1 MFQLYVKLLIRQF
14 RQSSIRLFC
23 LAIAVACAVTFS
35 ISLLG
40 NRLEQLF
47 NMQAKEVL
55 AADLVIQSS
64 TELSKEQFKIIDS
77 ISLEDAKTIV
87 FQSMANADSSNQFLL
102 SSVKAVSEDYPLLG
116 ELQISNELYGETQA
130 IQDIPKQGEAWV
142 EDRVLNELN
151 IDLNQYINVGEKAFK
166 VTRVLVYEPDRGNN
180 FYSFTPRILINWQD
194 LEATQVVRPGS
205 RVTYRYLFVGDEV
218 EIDSLKQNLSG
229 TLQLNQKFVTVQS
242 ANQSLS
248 DTLDRA
254 YRFLNV
260 TALISV
266 ILGAIAAALVSYKYA
281 NDMTYQYAL
290 LRCLGLKSQQ
300 MVAAILIPFLF
311 FTLLAIAIGL
321 LIGGLVHIVILITLA
336 DLIPETLPAAS
347 AEPYLISSL
356 TALIIVISFAWPF
369 LNKLLHTAPKL
380 LLNRIESKQTSILST
395 VIYILIGL
403 AVLIYLSTND
413 IVISVYIIGIM
424 FVFIL
429 ITHYITKLTIHW
441 LVDYTQDKV
450 TSIKLAAR
458 SLNANLLMVAIQVIA
473 VAMTFF
479 SLALVTTIRD
489 DLVTS
494 WQAKVPKNAP
504 NVFAINLLEKE
515 TQRFQAFLDQ
525 YKINHSPLYP
535 IIRGRLSA
543 VNQILINEYTSA
555 ESGLNDESLERDL
568 ALTWSRD
575 LPENNKILNGEW
587 HKVDE
592 QINRV
597 SVEEGIAEN
606 LEIEIGDTLTFT
618 VEAEKISAVVTSIRS
633 VEWESFMPNFYMIFS
648 PGTLDELPT
657 TYIASLYIDKEERTL
672 IRDFVEAF
680 PSATFFDVDF
690 LLNRIRQIANKVSY
704 AVETVLYFSLLASL
718 LIFISIEMI
727 LHKYR
732 TYSTAIF
739 KAVGADINLV
749 QKVFRTEFILIG
761 IMSGVIAYLLNT
773 IVSIGVSNYVI
784 EGNYVFNMKTAILC
798 LVIAPLMVVI
808 TGYITVHRTKQT
820 SVSALIA
827 ET

>member
-229 TLQLNQKFVTVQS
+229 TLQLNQKFVTVES

-266 ILGAIAAALVSYKYA
+266 ILGAIAAALVSYKHA

-311 FTLLAIAIGL
+311 FTLLAITIGL

-657 TYIASLYIDKEERTL
+657 TYIASLYIDKEQRTL

>member
-1 MFQLYVKLLIRQF
+1 MFQFYVKLLIRQF

-47 NMQAKEVL
+47 DLQAKEVL
-55 AADLVIQSS
+55 AADMVIQSS
-64 TELSKEQFKIIDS
+64 TELNEQQNQIIDS
-77 ISLEDAKTIV
+77 FSLENAKTLV
-87 FQSMANADSSNQFLL
+87 FQSMANADATNQFLL

-116 ELQISNELYGETQA
+116 ELQISKELYGETQA
-130 IQDIPKQGEAWV
+130 IQDVPMQGEAWV

-151 IDLNQYINVGEKAFK
+151 IDLSQYINVGEKAFK
-166 VTRVLVYEPDRGNN
+166 VTRVLVYEPDRGNS

-194 LEATQVVRPGS
+194 VEATQVVQPGS
-205 RVTYRYLFVGDEV
+205 RVTYRYLFVGDEYD
-218 EIDSLKQNLSG
+218 IDSLKQNLSG
-229 TLQLNQKFVTVQS
+229 TLQLNQKFVTVES

-260 TALISV
+260 TALIAV

-281 NDMTYQYAL
+281 NDMTYHYAL

-300 MVAAILIPFLF
+300 MITAILIPFLF

-321 LIGGLVHIVILITLA
+321 LIGGLVHIVILNTLA

-347 AEPYLISSL
+347 AEPYLLSSL

-380 LLNRIESKQTSILST
+380 LLNRFESKQTSILST
-395 VIYILIGL
+395 AIYILIGL

-413 IVISVYIIGIM
+413 IVISVYIIGIL
-424 FVFIL
+424 FVFIF
-429 ITHYITKLTIHW
+429 ITHYMTKLSIHW
-441 LVDYTQDKV
+441 LVNYTQDKV
-450 TSIKLAAR
+450 ASIKLAAR
-458 SLNANLLMVAIQVIA
+458 SLNANFLMVAIQVIA

-479 SLALVTTIRD
+479 SLALVATIRD

-494 WQAKVPKNAP
+494 WQAKVPENAP
-504 NVFAINLLEKE
+504 NVFAINLLGKE
-515 TQRFQAFLDQ
+515 TQRFQGFLDQ
-525 YKINHSPLYP
+525 HKINHSPMYP
-535 IIRGRLSA
+535 IVRGRLSA
-543 VNQILINEYTSA
+543 VNQIPINEYASA

-568 ALTWSRD
+568 ALTWSGD

-587 HKVDE
+587 HKIDE
-592 QINRV
+592 PSNRV

-606 LEIEIGDTLTFT
+606 LEIELGDKLTFT
-618 VEAEKISAVVTSIRS
+618 IEAEKVSAVVTSIRS

-648 PGTLDELPT
+648 PGTLDDLPT
-657 TYIASLYIDKEERTL
+657 TYIASLHIGKQQRTL

-727 LHKYR
+727 MRKYR
-732 TYSTAIF
+732 TFTTAIF
-739 KAVGADINLV
+739 KAVGADINFA
-749 QKVFRTEFILIG
+749 QKVFRIEFILIG
-761 IMSGVIAYLLNT
+761 IISGVIAYLLNA

-784 EGNYVFNMKTAILC
+784 EGNYVFNMRTAILC
-798 LVIAPLMVVI
+798 LVIAPLMVVMA
-808 TGYITVHRTKQT
+808 GYISVRGTKQT
-820 SVSALIA
+820 SVNALL
-827 ET
+827 TKN

>member
-1 MFQLYVKLLIRQF
+1 MLQFYLKLLIRQF

-40 NRLEQLF
+40 DRIEQLF
-47 NMQAKEVL
+47 DMQAKEVL
-55 AADLVIQSS
+55 AADMVIQSS
-64 TELSKEQFKIIDS
+64 TELNEQQKQIIES
-77 ISLEDAKTIV
+77 FSLTEAKTLV
-87 FQSMANADSSNQFLL
+87 FQSMANADATNQFLL
-102 SSVKAVSEDYPLLG
+102 SSVKAVSEGYPLLG
-116 ELQISNELYGETQA
+116 ELQISKELYGETQA
-130 IQDIPKQGEAWV
+130 IQDVPSQGEAWV
-142 EDRVLNELN
+142 EDRVLNELKV
-151 IDLNQYINVGEKAFK
+151 DLNDFINVGEKTFK
-166 VTRVLVYEPDRGNN
+166 VTRVLVYEPDRGNS

-194 LEATQVVRPGS
+194 VAATQIVQPGS
-205 RVTYRYLFVGDEV
+205 RVMYRYLFVGDEN
-218 EIDSLKQNLSG
+218 EINSLQQNLSS
-229 TLQLNQKFVTVQS
+229 TLQLNQKFVTVES

-260 TALISV
+260 TALIAV

-290 LRCLGLKSQQ
+290 LRCLGLKSKQ
-300 MVAAILIPFLF
+300 MIAAILIPFLF
-311 FTLLAIAIGL
+311 FTLLAIAIGF
-321 LIGGLVHIVILITLA
+321 LIGGLGHIIILNTLA

-347 AEPYLISSL
+347 TKPYLLSSL

-380 LLNRIESKQTSILST
+380 LLNRFELKQSSILST
-395 VIYILIGL
+395 VAYILFGL
-403 AVLIYLSTND
+403 AVLIYLLTND
-413 IVISVYIIGIM
+413 IIIGAYVIGIL
-424 FVFIL
+424 FAFIFIAHL
-429 ITHYITKLTIHW
+429 TTKIAIKW
-441 LVDYTQDKV
+441 LVNYTQDKY

-458 SLNANLLMVAIQVIA
+458 SLNANRSMVAIQVIA

-479 SLALVTTIRD
+479 SLALVSTIRD

-494 WQAKVPKNAP
+494 WQSKVPDNAP
-504 NVFAINLLEKE
+504 NLFAINLLEKE
-515 TQRFQAFLDQ
+515 TQPFQKYLDQ
-525 YKINHSPLYP
+525 NNIHHSPLYP

-543 VNQILINEYTSA
+543 VNETPINEYASA
-555 ESGLNDESLERDL
+555 ESGLYDESLERDL
-568 ALTWSRD
+568 ALTWSGE
-575 LPENNKILNGEW
+575 LPENNKILSGEW

-592 QINRV
+592 QTNRV

-606 LEIEIGDTLTFT
+606 LEIELGDTLTFT
-618 VEAEKISAVVTSIRS
+618 IEADKVSAVVTSIRS

-657 TYIASLYIDKEERTL
+657 TYLASLHIDKQQRSI
-672 IRDFVEAF
+672 IRNFVEAF

-704 AVETVLYFSLLASL
+704 AVETVLYFSLLASI
-718 LIFISIEMI
+718 LIFISIELI
-727 LHKYR
+727 LRQYR
-732 TYSTAIF
+732 TYSTAIY

-761 IMSGVIAYLLNT
+761 IISGIIAYSLNI
-773 IVSIGVSNYVI
+773 IVSFGISNYVI
-784 EGNYVFNMKTAILC
+784 EGSFVFNSKTAILC
-798 LVIAPLMVVI
+798 LIIAPLMVFI
-808 TGYITVHRTKQT
+808 AGYVSVRKTKQT
-820 SVSALIA
+820 SVKALLA
-827 ET
+827 ES

>member
-40 NRLEQLF
+40 DRLEQLF

-77 ISLEDAKTIV
+77 ISLKDAKTIV

-218 EIDSLKQNLSG
+218 EIDSLKHNLSG
-229 TLQLNQKFVTVQS
+229 TLQLNQKFVTVES

-336 DLIPETLPAAS
+336 DLIPETLPTAS
-347 AEPYLISSL
+347 AEPYLLSSL

-494 WQAKVPKNAP
+494 WQAKVPENAP

-657 TYIASLYIDKEERTL
+657 TYIASLYIDKEQRTL